1 VIVTVTLNAAL
12 DITYEAPRIAWG
24 EVNRVEAVHAR
35 AGGKG
40 INVARTLRQLGHE
53 AVVTGLA
60 GGHTGAAIRTE
71 LRAAGMTDRLL
82 PMGCESRRTVTAV
95 SREDG
100 AVTALN
106 EHGPAVSEDEWRRF
120 ADAFASFLPGA
131 DAVVL
136 SGSLP
141 RGIPD
146 GAYAELATACA
157 HYGVPAFV
165 DASGQA
171 LLAALGAAPALVK
184 PNREEIAAVLGEP
197 PADHAGALRAAA
209 ELRGRGAEAVV
220 VSLGEDGLCAHT
232 PEGAWRAT
240 APRVGGNPVGAGDAV
255 VAALAAGFV
264 EGRSWPE
271 RLRSAAATG
280 AAAVAEPAAGGYDE
294 PTRARLIDAVVVERA

>member
-12 DITYEAPRIAWG
+12 DLTYEAPRLAWG
-24 EVNRVEAVHAR
+24 HVNRVEAVHAR

-40 INVARTLRQLGHE
+40 INVARTLHQLGHE

-71 LRAAGMTDRLL
+71 LRHAGLTDRLL
-82 PMGCESRRTVTAV
+82 PMACESRRTVTAV

-100 AVTALN
+100 AVTAFN
-106 EHGPAVSEDEWRRF
+106 EHGPAVSPDEWARF

-146 GAYAELATACA
+146 AAYAELARACA
-157 HYGVPAFV
+157 HYDVPAFV
-165 DASGQA
+165 DASGDA
-171 LLAALGAAPALVK
+171 LLAALEARPALVK
-184 PNREEIAAVLGEP
+184 PNREEVAAVLGEA
-197 PADHAGALRAAA
+197 PADHDGGLRAARTLC
-209 ELRGRGAEAVV
+209 ERGAEAVV
-220 VSLGEDGLCAHT
+220 VSLGEDGLCALT

-240 APRVGGNPVGAGDAV
+240 VPRVAGNPVGAGDAV
-255 VAALAAGFV
+255 VAALAAGLV
-264 EGRSWPE
+264 DGLPWPE
-271 RLRSAAATG
+271 RLRRAAATG
-280 AAAVAEPAAGGYDE
+280 AAAVASPAAGGYDE
-294 PTRARLIDAVVVERA
+294 PTRERLLREAAVEAL